1 MIVKMKKVFAATT
14 AARRE
19 ALLDALREL
28 GVVHLEPAA
37 PGASAPAAVLEALAK
52 VQTAQQVISTVKP
65 GAARPEVSALAA
77 AEEIHAIAR
86 RAEENRARLSA
97 LGREADG
104 LALWG
109 ELRRES
115 LNALEAAGVPL
126 EFYAVPAREVG
137 AISAELAAPLAELPG
152 KRTLVAVVDRPGA
165 ASLPEGSQRLEKPPR
180 DIFAVRREAQEV
192 DSTLAAD
199 ARRLAELA
207 GLADELE
214 KKRRE
219 LADQAAYEKAL
230 AGAKLGEGVFAVQGW
245 VPVELADELPQ
256 QLTVSGLAAVA
267 VSRDPLPE
275 ESPPTLLRPAWWA
288 RPAAGLLQALD
299 TVPGYR
305 EVDVSWMFML
315 ALPVFAA
322 VLIGDAGYGLIF
334 LTVPALLYR
343 KMSLKIGS
351 GLTQL
356 LLVFGALSL
365 IWGVLTGSFFGVSG
379 TELSKSV
386 WPFRWI
392 GQGMEHVRSA
402 LGLSNFAVD
411 LGNKEQL
418 MRLCFIVAAIHLS
431 AAHLLRAR
439 RNFPNIVF
447 LSFVGWAIVLWGMYG
462 YVVKFVL
469 NEPAEW
475 PQMWSRP
482 WPYLLIVGLALAVCF
497 GMPSRNPFKAVGLG
511 AASAIF
517 PLIGTFGD
525 SVSYLRLM
533 AIALA
538 GSMLASQFN
547 LLAWQ
552 TGTWLL
558 AVPILVAGHA
568 LNIALTMIALVAHA
582 VRLNILEFSNNLGM
596 EWSGY
601 SYRPFAKMGQE
612 KRT

>member
-52 VQTAQQVISTVKP
+52 VQRAQQVISTVKP

-86 RAEENRARLSA
+86 RTEENRARLSA

-137 AISAELAAPLAELPG
+137 EISAELAAPLAELPG

-245 VPVELADELPQ
+245 VPVELADKLPQ

-275 ESPPTLLRPAWWA
+275 ESPPTLIEPVRWA
-288 RPAAGLLQALD
+288 RPIQGLFKMLGID
-299 TVPGYR
+299 PGYR
-305 EVDVSWMFML
+305 ELDVSVGFMV
-315 ALPVFAA
+315 ALPIFAA
-322 VLIGDAGYGLIF
+322 MLISDGGYGLIF
-334 LTVPALLYR
+334 LLAPIVFRRRLIAAAGEMLTNLILV
-343 KMSLKIGS
+343 IGAVS
-351 GLTQL
+351 
-356 LLVFGALSL
+356 VV
-365 IWGVLTGSFFGVSG
+365 WGVVTGSFFGVDVFG
-379 TELSKSV
+379 LIAGRKPPITIDLSEESRLLMMRIT
-386 WPFRWI
+386 FTI
-392 GQGMEHVRSA
+392 G
-402 LGLSNFAVD
+402 
-411 LGNKEQL
+411 
-418 MRLCFIVAAIHLS
+418 AIHLCL
-431 AAHLLRAR
+431 AQLWRAGVLFPDLR
-439 RNFPNIVF
+439 F
-447 LSFVGWAIVLWGMYG
+447 LCKVGWAIFLWGMYG
-462 YVVKFVL
+462 VVKHFVL
-469 NEPAEW
+469 GDALD
-475 PQMWSRP
+475 WSTP
-482 WPYLLIVGLALAVCF
+482 WYYLLIAGAAPAILMAAPSWNVFKMIGLGLA
-497 GMPSRNPFKAVGLG
+497 N
-511 AASAIF
+511 F
-517 PLIGTFGD
+517 PLTMLGTFSD
-525 SVSYLRLM
+525 ILSYVRLM
-533 AIALA
+533 AVELA
-538 GSMLASQFN
+538 GSV
-547 LLAWQ
+547 
-552 TGTWLL
+552 L
-558 AVPILVAGHA
+558 AVKFNALALSAGPVLMVPVLIFGHT
-568 LNIALTMIALVAHA
+568 LNIGLCLIALFAHG
-582 VRLNILEFSNNLGM
+582 VRLNVLEFSNNIGM

-601 SYRPFAKMGQE
+601 PYQPFARNLEQE
-612 KRT
+612 N